1 MKIDSV
7 AALAA
12 SAKEGGDPPADLDPA
27 VEALWLTKA
36 GRWEDAHHLAQSM
49 GDMTGDWIH
58 GLLHLIEGDLG
69 NAAYW
74 YGRVGRSRPAR
85 EEAETEWERIARTV
99 LGAG

>member
-1 MKIDSV
+1 MIDSV

-12 SAKEGGDPPADLDPA
+12 SAKEGGEPPSGLDPA

-36 GRWEDAHHLAQSM
+36 GRWEEAHDAAQAMS
-49 GDMTGDWIH
+49 GETGDWIH

-85 EEAETEWERIARTV
+85 EEAEAEWERIARTV
-99 LGAG
+99 LGSKH